1 MAKIYQYVRDP
12 NYYMIQ
18 LFRDL
23 NDSRPN
29 MYRSVGVYMNVNEVC
44 WGQIGSLELAED
56 ERFYREVG
64 EIDLDGV
71 ILDAIKRAVGEMT
84 ANGRE

>member
-1 MAKIYQYVRDP
+1 MAKIYRYVNDP
-12 NYYMIQ
+12 NYFMIQ
-18 LFRDL
+18 LFRDT

-29 MYRSVGVYMNVNEVC
+29 MYRSVGVYLNVNEVR
-44 WGQIGSLELAED
+44 WGQIGSRELAED

-71 ILDAIKRAVGEMT
+71 ILEAIKKAVKE
-84 ANGRE
+84 RKDK

>member
-29 MYRSVGVYMNVNEVC
+29 MYRSVGVYLSVNEVR
-44 WGQIGSLELAED
+44 WGQIGSRELAED

-71 ILDAIKRAVGEMT
+71 ILDAIKRAVKE
-84 ANGRE
+84 REENE

>member
-29 MYRSVGVYMNVNEVC
+29 MYRSVGVYMNVNEVR
-44 WGQIGSLELAED
+44 WGQIGSRELAED

-71 ILDAIKRAVGEMT
+71 ILETIKRVVEE
-84 ANGRE
+84 REDKE

>member
-1 MAKIYQYVRDP
+1 MTKIYQYVHDP

-18 LFRDL
+18 LFRDV

-29 MYRSVGVYMNVNEVC
+29 MYRSAGVYLNVNEVR
-44 WGQIGSLELAED
+44 WGQIGSRELAED

-64 EIDLDGV
+64 EIELDGV
-71 ILDAIKRAVGEMT
+71 ILDAIKWAVKE
-84 ANGRE
+84 REENE

>member
-18 LFRDL
+18 LFRDV

-29 MYRSVGVYMNVNEVC
+29 MYRSVGVYLNVNEVC
-44 WGQIGSLELAED
+44 WGKIGSLELAED

-71 ILDAIKRAVGEMT
+71 ILEAIKRAVKE
-84 ANGRE
+84 RKEKE

>member
-29 MYRSVGVYMNVNEVC
+29 MYRSVGVYMNVNEVR
-44 WGQIGSLELAED
+44 WGQIGSRELAED

-71 ILDAIKRAVGEMT
+71 ILEAIKRVVEE
-84 ANGRE
+84 REDKE

>member
-1 MAKIYQYVRDP
+1 MAKIYQYVHDP

-18 LFRDL
+18 LFRDV

-29 MYRSVGVYMNVNEVC
+29 MYRSVGVYLNVNEVR
-44 WGQIGSLELAED
+44 WGQIGSRELAED

-71 ILDAIKRAVGEMT
+71 ILKVIEQAVKERKDKG
-84 ANGRE
+84 

>member
-1 MAKIYQYVRDP
+1 MAKIYQYVHDP

-18 LFRDL
+18 LFRDV

-29 MYRSVGVYMNVNEVC
+29 MYRSVGVYLNVNEVR
-44 WGQIGSLELAED
+44 WGQIGSRELSED

-64 EIDLDGV
+64 EIDLDDV
-71 ILDAIKRAVGEMT
+71 ILDAIKRVVEE
-84 ANGRE
+84 RENKE

>member
-29 MYRSVGVYMNVNEVC
+29 MYRNVGVYLSVNEVR
-44 WGQIGSLELAED
+44 WGQIGSRELAED

-71 ILDAIKRAVGEMT
+71 ILDAIKRAVKE
-84 ANGRE
+84 REENE

>member
-18 LFRDL
+18 LFRDV

-44 WGQIGSLELAED
+44 WGQIGSRELAED

-71 ILDAIKRAVGEMT
+71 ILDAIKRAVKE
-84 ANGRE
+84 REENE